1 MRLSVSTPLAI
12 VVDADDVAHLRA
24 EDETGSFGI
33 LPGHADFL
41 TALAVSVVTWR
52 DRHGIEHYVAV
63 RGGIL
68 DVRGGDTIVVATREA
83 VHSNDLRHLETEVL
97 AAFRRGLEED
107 QAARRDAQRLYLA
120 AIRQICCFLRSE
132 RAPTIPGDSGIAQ
145 FDLPD
150 R

>member
-12 VVDADDVAHLRA
+12 VVDADDVAHVRA

-132 RAPTIPGDSGIAQ
+132 RAPAIPGDSGIAP